1 MLMVCNTPVLG
12 HISITFLSGVTV
24 GFSTNNY
31 RDNENKG
38 YIIVTC
44 TASGPVFN
52 DVTLNIKDSPN
63 TALSQLLIYT
73 ILLLVHDIY
82 Y

>member
-1 MLMVCNTPVLG
+1 MMQTVSVSDITSYNLM
-12 HISITFLSGVTV
+12 ILSGVTV
-24 GFSTNNY
+24 GFTTNNY

-73 ILLLVHDIY
+73 ILLLLHDIY

>member
-1 MLMVCNTPVLG
+1 M
-12 HISITFLSGVTV
+12 
-24 GFSTNNY
+24 
-31 RDNENKG
+31 
-38 YIIVTC
+38 TC

-73 ILLLVHDIY
+73 ILLLLHDIY

>member
-1 MLMVCNTPVLG
+1 MIQTVS
-12 HISITFLSGVTV
+12 ISDITSYNSMILSGVTV
-24 GFSTNNY
+24 GFTTNNY

-63 TALSQLLIYT
+63 TALSQSLIYT

>member
-1 MLMVCNTPVLG
+1 M
-12 HISITFLSGVTV
+12 FLSGVTV
-24 GFSTNNY
+24 GFTTNNY

-38 YIIVTC
+38 YITVTC

-52 DVTLNIKDSPN
+52 DVTLNIRDSPN
-63 TALSQLLIYT
+63 TAQSQLSIYT
-73 ILLLVHDIY
+73 MLLLLHDIY